1 MWSGRIRCQG
11 RNVSNLINL
20 SSDWKIIE
28 IGVVA
33 RKLTSIVSKQNY
45 LFALDLMFGYLKMET
60 LKLKRAILMIFS
72 KE

>member
-1 MWSGRIRCQG
+1 
-11 RNVSNLINL
+11 
-20 SSDWKIIE
+20 
-28 IGVVA
+28 VVA